1 MNLTLKTCLA
11 LGMFAA
17 LLSCND
23 NRSSSGE
30 ERKFETDG
38 MELAM
43 RQEFLM
49 TRDPKLNDVPK
60 ERLELARE
68 KKRALLQNARI
79 EALSWQERGPN
90 NIGGRTRAII
100 VDRRDATGNTV
111 IAASV
116 SGGMFRTTNFTS
128 ATPTWTPVNDKLI
141 NLAVTALKQDRN
153 TPTIMY
159 AGTGEGWFNVDA
171 VRGAGIFKSTDG
183 GITWNLLPSTAG
195 YEYVQDIEVDNNG
208 NVYAALRNL
217 SSTNRGVVR
226 STDGGASWTQ
236 VLGAPLSGFFTG
248 RAADLEVA
256 TNGDIY
262 ATLGIFSKTMVMK
275 SSFALNGTNTGALN
289 RWIEITPVHA
299 IPTQRG
305 ELAVA
310 PSNSNRLYLL
320 MQDSVTSQ
328 VNFVYKSN
336 DAGVT
341 WDSLPAP
348 SALNNGAVSQTWYN
362 LIAAVDPNNP
372 DVLVVGGLHLAKSN
386 DGGANWKTIS
396 SSSTVHVDQHELV
409 YLSSSQLIVG
419 NDGGVYYTTNANVS
433 NDVLPTFLNK
443 NNTYNVTQFYAVDY
457 HPTTTNYFLAGAQ
470 DNNTQKFTDPGM
482 NSTAPA
488 VGGDGG
494 FPHIDQ
500 TDGVIQIAAT
510 TNNNYYR
517 STNSGASFS
526 YMSGVSNIRGQ
537 FINPTDYDDVQNI
550 LYCGDDPGKYYVI
563 TSINT
568 SPSGAVINLP
578 EIGSREVT
586 AVKVDPSSANTI
598 WIGASLAGVPMV
610 LKLANATTS
619 PLVLASTQFG
629 TTQTTNNAYVSS
641 VDVNPSDPNNI
652 IATLS
657 NYGVPSVFESK
668 DGGASWTN
676 VEGNL
681 PDMPIRWAMFVP
693 SNASVT
699 GTTGGGILL
708 GTELGVWFTGQTSG
722 ASTAWTPENANFPNV
737 RVDMLKYRPSDN
749 LLLAAT
755 HGRGL
760 YSTTLTSIATG
771 LPSVPNTKEFIKY
784 TSANPSELFIKVG
797 NLTTTKMQVSIYDI
811 KGRLVSN
818 TNTGYADQRIDLR
831 RLSTGSYILKIYGNK
846 QEQYTRQFVK

>member
-11 LGMFAA
+11 LGMLTT
-17 LLSCND
+17 LLSCNEH
-23 NRSSSGE
+23 NPTSGG

-60 ERLELARE
+60 DRLELARD
-68 KKRALLQNARI
+68 KKRALLQTARM

-100 VDRRDATGNTV
+100 VDSRDATGNTV

-116 SGGMFRTTNFTS
+116 SGGIFRTTNFM
-128 ATPTWTPVNDKLI
+128 AAAPAWTPVNDKLI
-141 NLAVTALKQDRN
+141 NLAVTAMKQDRN
-153 TPTIMY
+153 TPAIMY

-171 VRGAGIFKSTDG
+171 IRGAGIFKSTDG
-183 GITWNLLPSTAG
+183 GVTWNLLPSTAG
-195 YEYVQDIEVDNNG
+195 FEYVQDIDVDNNG
-208 NVYAALRNL
+208 NVYAALRNQT
-217 SSTNRGVVR
+217 STNRGVVR
-226 STDGGASWTQ
+226 STDGGTTWTQ
-236 VLGAPLSGFFTG
+236 VLGAPLEGFLTG

-256 TNGDIY
+256 SNGDVY
-262 ATLGIFSKTMVMK
+262 ATLGIFSKTQVMK
-275 SSFALNGTNTGALN
+275 SSFAINGANTGGLG
-289 RWIEITPVHA
+289 RWIEVTPVHT
-299 IPTQRG
+299 IPTQRA

-320 MQDSVTSQ
+320 MQDSATTQ

-362 LIAAVDPNNP
+362 LIAAVDPSNP
-372 DVLVVGGLHLAKSN
+372 EVLVVGGLHLAKSN
-386 DGGANWKTIS
+386 DGGSNWKTIS
-396 SSSTVHVDQHELV
+396 SNSTVHVDQHELV
-409 YLSSSQLIVG
+409 YLSSSQLVVG
-419 NDGGVYYTTNANVS
+419 NDGGVYHTANANVGS
-433 NDVLPTFLNK
+433 DALPTFLNK

-457 HPTTTNYFLAGAQ
+457 HPNNANYFLAGAQ
-470 DNNTQKFTDPGM
+470 DNNTQKFTSPGM

-500 TDGVIQIAAT
+500 TDGVLQIAAT

-517 STNSGASFS
+517 STNSGTSFS
-526 YMSGVSNIRGQ
+526 YMSTVANTRGQ
-537 FINPTDYDDVQNI
+537 FINPTDYDDADNV
-550 LYCGDDPGKYYVI
+550 LYCGDDPGKYFVI
-563 TSINT
+563 TSIAT

-578 EIGSREVT
+578 EIGNREVT
-586 AVKVDPSSANTI
+586 AVKVDPAGGNTI
-598 WIGASLAGVPMV
+598 WVGASLGGGVPMV

-619 PLVLASTQFG
+619 PLVLASSQLSAPA
-629 TTQTTNNAYVSS
+629 NAYVSS
-641 VDVNPSDPNNI
+641 IDVNPSNPNNI
-652 IATLS
+652 LATLS
-657 NYGVPSVFESK
+657 NYGVASVFESK
-668 DGGASWTN
+668 DGGATWAN

-681 PDMPIRWAMFVP
+681 PDMPVRWGMFVP

-699 GTTGGGILL
+699 GTAGGGILL
-708 GTELGVWFTGQTSG
+708 GTELGVWFAGQTSG
-722 ASTAWTPENANFPNV
+722 TSTAWTPENSNFPNV

-771 LPSVPNTKEFIKY
+771 LPSVPNTKEFIRY
-784 TSANPSELFIKVG
+784 TSASEQELFIKVG
-797 NLTTTKMQVSIYDI
+797 NLATTKMQVSIYDI
-811 KGRLVSN
+811 NGRLVSN
-818 TNTGYADQRIDLR
+818 TSARYADQRIDLR
-831 RLSTGSYILKIYGNK
+831 RLSRGSYVLKIYGNK
-846 QEQYTRQFVK
+846 QEQYTQQFVK